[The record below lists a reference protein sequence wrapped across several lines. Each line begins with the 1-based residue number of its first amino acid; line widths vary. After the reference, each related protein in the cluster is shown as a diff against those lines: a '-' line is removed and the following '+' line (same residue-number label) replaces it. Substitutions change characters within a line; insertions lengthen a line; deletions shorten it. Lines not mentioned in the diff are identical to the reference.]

1 MIHKTIMALL
11 ALLFFALPAVAVEMK
26 ERSAGIEA
34 TLKVT
39 PEKSMVDLFLKDY
52 SKALKQIKSAKVKA
66 AVKTPDGKTI
76 EKELIGM
83 EMEGVF
89 SYMNSLDLSKKGG
102 YIFDIT
108 VDVDGVKRGF
118 SFRYENR

>member
-1 MIHKTIMALL
+1 MIQKTIMALM
-11 ALLFFALPAVAVEMK
+11 ALIFFAMPVSADEMR

-39 PEKSMVDLFLKDY
+39 PEKSMVDLFLNDY
-52 SKALKQIKSAKVKA
+52 SRAFQPIKGAKVRA
-66 AVKTPDGKTI
+66 AVRTPDGKTL
-76 EKELIGM
+76 EKDLIGM

-108 VDVDGVKRGF
+108 VLVDGVKRGF
-118 SFRYENR
+118 SFRYEKR

>member
-11 ALLFFALPAVAVEMK
+11 ALIFFALPVSADEIK

-34 TLKVT
+34 TLRVT
-39 PEKSMVDLFLKDY
+39 PEKSMVDLFLRDY
-52 SKALKQIKSAKVKA
+52 TKALTTIKSAKVKA
-66 AVKTPDGKTI
+66 SIRTPDGKTL
-76 EKELIGM
+76 EKDLVGM

-108 VDVDGVKRGF
+108 VLVDGVKRGF
-118 SFRYENR
+118 SFRYEKR

>member
-1 MIHKTIMALL
+1 MMYKTLLAIL
-11 ALLFFALPAVAVEMK
+11 ALLFLALPAESSEMK
-26 ERSAGIEA
+26 ERVAGIEA

-52 SKALKQIKSAKVKA
+52 SKALRPIKNAKVKA
-66 AVKTPDGKTI
+66 SIKTPDKKTVQ
-76 EKELIGM
+76 KELIGM

-108 VDVDGVKRGF
+108 VDADGVKRGF
-118 SFRYENR
+118 SFRYENK

>member
-1 MIHKTIMALL
+1 MLIKTML
-11 ALLFFALPAVAVEMK
+11 ALAAVLIFTSHVSAVEMK

-34 TLKVT
+34 TLKVA

-102 YIFDIT
+102 YIFDIA